1 LGKPAFC
8 RPLIAL
14 LLGLVLAAP
23 VLHAADKTIK
33 LKLGTLAPA
42 GTSYHKSL
50 QAMGEKWRKVS
61 DGAVQ
66 LVIFP
71 GGTQG
76 SEADMVGLM
85 QTGNLDAG
93 LLTADGLSQIDS
105 AALALQIMPLAFRN
119 LDEVDFV
126 GEKLRPPLEAR
137 LLAKG
142 YIVLFWSDTGW
153 AQIFSKSPVLHP
165 DDLRKLK
172 VFAWA
177 GNVAEYDLWKASGF
191 SPVALEATG
200 IPQGLLSG
208 AISAVP
214 TVPIFALATQLDAQ
228 AKYMLEINWGP
239 LVGAAVVQKKSWD
252 RVPAAAREAMLKIA
266 EETGRQ
272 VKAAGRA
279 ENAAAVAALVKR
291 GLVVQ
296 KVTPEVEAEWV
307 AVIDTVQDQ
316 IRGRIVPADM
326 FDEAQRWLKEYRA
339 AHGAR
344 PK

>member
-1 LGKPAFC
+1 MHHRLVS
-8 RPLIAL
+8 IAL
-14 LLGLVLAAP
+14 LLFLALPAPGLRAAEK
-23 VLHAADKTIK
+23 AIRF
-33 LKLGTLAPA
+33 KLGTLAPA

-50 QAMGEKWRKVS
+50 QSMGEKWRKAS

-66 LVIFP
+66 LMIFP

-93 LLTADGLSQIDS
+93 LLTAEGIAQIDP
-105 AALALQIMPLAFRN
+105 AALGLQIMPMAFHN

-126 GEKLRPPLEAR
+126 GEKLRPILEAR

-142 YIVLFWSDTGW
+142 YIVLFWSDSGW
-153 AQIFSKSPVLHP
+153 VRFFSKSAVLHP

-172 VFAWA
+172 LFAWA
-177 GNVAEYDLWKASGF
+177 GNTDEYDLWKATGF
-191 SPVALEATG
+191 SPVALEASG

-208 AISAVP
+208 TISAVP
-214 TVPIFALATQLDAQ
+214 TVPIFALAGQLDGQ
-228 AKYMLEINWGP
+228 AKHMLELNWGP
-239 LVGAAVVQKKSWD
+239 LVGAAVVHKKTWD
-252 RVPAAAREAMLKIA
+252 RVPAAARAAMLKIA
-266 EETGRQ
+266 DETGRQ

-279 ENAAAVAALVKR
+279 ESDAAVAAMVKR
-291 GLVVQ
+291 GLIVQ
-296 KVTPEVEAEWV
+296 KVSPEVEAEWRE
-307 AVIDTVQDQ
+307 VIVKVQDR
-316 IRGRIVPADM
+316 IRGKIVPADM

-339 AHGAR
+339 TGGAK